1 MRPMNQRQERDP
13 RRWVLMVAYAVM
25 AFSGIFFAGSVA
37 SAGETLKMG
46 ILEEPKTL
54 NVWRATDAWSNK
66 VLGLLYQPLYV
77 RDPKTL
83 ELIPWLAAE
92 QPLFDEKE
100 LTYTLKLRPAKWS
113 DGTELTSDDVAFTGN
128 FIKEFKIPQDY
139 SKWNFISKIETPD
152 KQTVKF
158 YLKEPQATFLS
169 RTLTTPIVQKKEWV
183 DRIEA
188 AKKTEKPLGTILN
201 EKIDIPV
208 SSGPFILKEW
218 REGSYLFL
226 QRNPHF
232 FGTGQTIQG
241 RLLGPHI
248 DGIIFKVFGTSDAA
262 ILALK
267 KGTIDMFWWG
277 VQPGYM
283 EDLRSNPDIELFQN
297 EKSSLYYMGFNVRK
311 PPFNEPNLRR
321 AIATLVDE
329 DFIIK
334 RILQGYG
341 VKMYSIV
348 PPGNAFWYCPDVP
361 KYGVGLDRESR
372 IKKAFEILRDAG
384 YTWKVAPLDASGK
397 VVSGEG
403 IKLPNGQPMEN
414 FTILTPPADY
424 DPHRAMCGMMMQ
436 EWLRMVG
443 IPAYSKPMAFGALL
457 QQVKARHDFDAF
469 VMGYG
474 NLSLDPDYL
483 RNFFLSS
490 NDKPNGWNMSGYNNP
505 EFDKLADQ
513 SAQAMDRDKRQ
524 ALIWEMQKIVMRDVP
539 YLPLYNP
546 NLIEAVRK
554 GGFTG
559 WVQMLGG
566 VGNLWTFCEL
576 KPAK

>member
-1 MRPMNQRQERDP
+1 MESKP
-13 RRWVLMVAYAVM
+13 RMGFCRRLVTAYAVIL
-25 AFSGIFFAGSVA
+25 FSGLLLAGPLA

-46 ILEEPKTL
+46 VLEEPKTL

-66 VLGLLYQPLYV
+66 VLGFLYQPLYV

-83 ELIPWLAAE
+83 EFIPWLAAE
-92 QPLFDEKE
+92 QPVYDEKE
-100 LTYTLKLRPAKWS
+100 LSYTVKLRPASWS
-113 DGTELTSDDVAFTGN
+113 DGTELTSEDVAFTGN
-128 FIKEFKIPQDY
+128 FINEFKIPQDN
-139 SKWNFISKIETPD
+139 SKWDFVSKIETPD
-152 KQTVKF
+152 KYTVKF
-158 YLKEPQATFLS
+158 YLKEPEAIFVS

-201 EKIDIPV
+201 EKIENPV

-218 REGSYLFL
+218 REGSYLYL
-226 QRNPHF
+226 EKNPRF
-232 FGTGQTIQG
+232 FGTGATIGG
-241 RLLGPHI
+241 RVLGPHI

-267 KGTIDMFWWG
+267 KGSIDMFWWG

-283 EDLRSNPDIELFQN
+283 EDLRANPNIELFEN

-311 PPFNEPNLRR
+311 PPFNDPNLRR
-321 AIATLVDE
+321 AVATLVDE

-341 VKMYSIV
+341 IKMHSIV
-348 PPGNAFWYCPDVP
+348 PSGNTFWYCPEVP
-361 KYGVGLDRESR
+361 KYGEGLDREGR
-372 IKKAFEILRDAG
+372 IKKAFDILRDAG
-384 YTWKVAPLDASGK
+384 YTWQVAPVESSGK
-397 VVSGEG
+397 VVNGEG

-436 EWLRMVG
+436 EWLRMLG
-443 IPAYSKPMAFGALL
+443 IPASSKPMAFGALL
-457 QQVKARHDFDAF
+457 QQVKARHDFDSF
-469 VMGYG
+469 IMGYG

-505 EFDKLADQ
+505 EFDKIANA
-513 SAQAMDRDKRQ
+513 SAQEMNRDRRQ

-539 YLPLYNP
+539 YIPLYNP
-546 NLIEAVRK
+546 KLIEAVYK
-554 GGFTG
+554 GRFTG

-566 VGNLWTFCEL
+566 IGNLWTFCEL
-576 KPAK
+576 KPGK

>member
-1 MRPMNQRQERDP
+1 
-13 RRWVLMVAYAVM
+13 M

-100 LTYTLKLRPAKWS
+100 LSYSVKLRPAKWS
-113 DGTELTSDDVAFTGN
+113 DGTEVTSQDVAFTGN

-139 SKWNFISKIETPD
+139 SKWDFISKIETPD

-158 YLKEPQATFLS
+158 YLKEPQANFLS
-169 RTLTTPIVQKKEWV
+169 RTLTTPIVQEKEWV

-226 QRNPHF
+226 QKNPHF
-232 FGTGQTIQG
+232 FGTGQMIQG
-241 RLLGPHI
+241 RLLGPYI

-283 EDLRSNPDIELFQN
+283 EDLRSNPNIELFQN

-311 PPFNEPNLRR
+311 PPFNDPNLRR

-341 VKMYSIV
+341 VKMHSIV
-348 PPGNAFWYCPDVP
+348 PPGNAFWYCPEVP
-361 KYGVGLDRESR
+361 KYGEGLDREAR
-372 IKKAFEILRDAG
+372 IKKAFDILRNAG
-384 YTWKVAPLDASGK
+384 YTWQVAPVEASGK
-397 VVSGEG
+397 VVNGEG

-513 SAQAMDRDKRQ
+513 SAEAMDRDKRQ

-566 VGNLWTFCEL
+566 VGNLWTFCDL
-576 KPAK
+576 KPVK